1 MSKVIIKYDGGEI
14 SNFLYFDNFF
24 NNEYYESIF
33 KWLKT
38 LNYISGIKKN
48 NEKIDREQIWFDN
61 NNNYFC
67 KLWTQ
72 KQDRW
77 QPHKY
82 PNKLLEIE
90 NRIKDKLHCLKQNNN
105 NYNNN
110 NNNNSNNI
118 KNNYNFNTC
127 LINKYNTG
135 EDIISAH
142 KDNKFSFGEYPN
154 IIIYSVGC
162 QRELKVNSDI
172 SKESFIIPL
181 LPNSLLIMSGASQK
195 YFTHE
200 IIKNNS
206 KDIRYSLTFR
216 KYIDN

>member
-1 MSKVIIKYDGGEI
+1 MSKVITKYDGDEV

-33 KWLKT
+33 KWLET

-48 NEKIDREQIWFDN
+48 NEKIDRDQIWFDN

-67 KLWTQ
+67 KLWTH

-77 QPHKY
+77 EPHKY
-82 PNKLLEIE
+82 PNKLIEIE
-90 NRIKDKLHCLKQNNN
+90 NKIKDELYSLKNK
-105 NYNNN
+105 YNNK
-110 NNNNSNNI
+110 SNN
-118 KNNYNFNTC
+118 KYDFNTC
-127 LINKYNTG
+127 LINRYNTG
-135 EDIISAH
+135 LDIISAH
-142 KDNKFSFGEYPN
+142 KDNKFSFGEYPD

-216 KYIDN
+216 KYIDI

>member
-1 MSKVIIKYDGGEI
+1 MVRDIT
-14 SNFLYFDNFF
+14 LYIWN
-24 NNEYYESIF
+24 
-33 KWLKT
+33 
-38 LNYISGIKKN
+38 
-48 NEKIDREQIWFDN
+48 KIDREQIWFDN

-67 KLWTQ
+67 KLWTH

-77 QPHKY
+77 KPHKY

-90 NRIKDKLHCLKQNNN
+90 NRIKDKIHSIKLK
-105 NYNNN
+105 
-110 NNNNSNNI
+110 NNI
-118 KNNYNFNTC
+118 NINKNNYNFNTC

-142 KDNKFSFGEYPN
+142 KDNKFSFGEYPD

-206 KDIRYSLTFR
+206 KDTRYSLTFR
-216 KYIDN
+216 KYISI

>member
-1 MSKVIIKYDGGEI
+1 MAKIITKYNDDEV

-24 NNEYYESIF
+24 DNIYYELIF
-33 KWLKT
+33 NWLKT

-48 NEKIDREQIWFDN
+48 NEKIDRDQIWFDN

-67 KLWTQ
+67 KQWIE

-77 QPHKY
+77 QPHIY
-82 PNKLLEIE
+82 TNELIDIQNK
-90 NRIKDKLHCLKQNNN
+90 IKEKLNKKHLGLV
-105 NYNNN
+105 
-110 NNNNSNNI
+110 I
-118 KNNYNFNTC
+118 DFDTC
-127 LINKYNTG
+127 LINKYDTG
-135 EDIISAH
+135 EDIISPH

-162 QRELKVNSDI
+162 QRELKVNHD
-172 SKESFIIPL
+172 KNGESFIIPL
-181 LPNSLLIMSGASQK
+181 KPNSLLIMSGASQK

-206 KDIRYSLTFR
+206 KDVRYSLTFR
-216 KYIDN
+216 KYIN

>member
-1 MSKVIIKYDGGEI
+1 MSEVITKYDGNEV

-24 NNEYYESIF
+24 NNEYYKSIF
-33 KWLKT
+33 KWLET

-48 NEKIDREQIWFDN
+48 NEKIDRDQIWFDN

-77 QPHKY
+77 KPHKY
-82 PNKLLEIE
+82 PNKLSEIE
-90 NRIKDKLHCLKQNNN
+90 NKIKDKLHTLEKK
-105 NYNNN
+105 NNN
-110 NNNNSNNI
+110 NNNDNN
-118 KNNYNFNTC
+118 NNYNFNTC
-127 LINKYNTG
+127 LINKYNSG
-135 EDIISAH
+135 EDIISPH
-142 KDNKFSFGEYPN
+142 KDNKFSFGEYPD

-162 QRELKVNSDI
+162 QRELKVNCDI
-172 SKESFIIPL
+172 SQESFIIPL

-200 IIKNNS
+200 IIKNDS
-206 KDIRYSLTFR
+206 KDTRYSLTFR
-216 KYIDN
+216 KYIS